1 MGSNYGFQK
10 SELIDMTVS
19 AKIIE
24 AVHTINDNGLR
35 EIALSANE
43 KSELQGL
50 INTQEIFKFLLD
62 NYKGEV
68 DFFSHEFS

>member
-1 MGSNYGFQK
+1 
-10 SELIDMTVS
+10 MTVN
-19 AKIIE
+19 AKIIDV
-24 AVHTINDNGLR
+24 VHTINDNGLR

-50 INTQEIFKFLLD
+50 INTQDIFRFLLD

>member
-10 SELIDMTVS
+10 SELIDMTVN

-24 AVHTINDNGLR
+24 AVHTITDNGLR

>member
-1 MGSNYGFQK
+1 
-10 SELIDMTVS
+10 MTVN

-50 INTQEIFKFLLD
+50 INT
-62 NYKGEV
+62 
-68 DFFSHEFS
+68 

>member
-10 SELIDMTVS
+10 SELIDMSVN

-24 AVHTINDNGLR
+24 AVHTINGNGLR

-50 INTQEIFKFLLD
+50 INTQDIFKFLLD

-68 DFFSHEFS
+68 DFFSREFS

>member
-1 MGSNYGFQK
+1 
-10 SELIDMTVS
+10 MTVN
-19 AKIIE
+19 AKIID

-50 INTQEIFKFLLD
+50 INTQDIFRFLLD
-62 NYKGEV
+62 TYKGAV

>member
-10 SELIDMTVS
+10 SELIDMTVN